1 MKFTEMPYARP
12 DIAAIQAAAKDCVAC
27 IRNAKTAQEQID
39 AFERATAQDLECG
52 TLVTLANVRNTINTK
67 DAFYDAERD
76 YLDQVSPQLEEMQN
90 EINMAMLESPFRAEL
105 EAHYGALMFRNLEI
119 SARSFKPELVPL
131 MQEENLLTAQYQKL
145 YASMTVE
152 FDGQTMPLP
161 MLGKYKESPDRA
173 VRRAAFEAEG
183 KAFDAKQ
190 AELDEIFDK
199 LVKNR
204 NAQGRLLGHENYIP
218 LGYDRLGRNCY
229 GGAELKQFRE
239 QIANDLVPV
248 IAEVKAAQRKR
259 IGVDRLCI
267 YDDKFRFP
275 DGNAKPEGTAD
286 EILAA
291 GKQMYQALSPETKTF
306 IEEMFDCDLFDVLSR
321 EGKAPGGYCTVFPS
335 YRVPFIFSNFNGT
348 SDDVDVLTHE
358 AGHAFAFYRAM
369 HNPAV
374 HPSAWQPTIE
384 ACECH
389 SMSMEFLTQAFH
401 KDFFGKN
408 TSKYELQHCEDSL
421 DFIPYG
427 CMIDEFQHKMYE
439 NENLTPQERNA
450 VWEALEKKYR
460 PWLSMDNLPF
470 YGRYSHWQWKLHV
483 YLHPLYYIDYCMAQ
497 TVAFQLWT
505 LSMHDSKAAWEKYL
519 AFVDAAGTK
528 TFAELCHGANLRVPY
543 EEGTIRDVGSGIR
556 DWLAENTPA

>member
-1 MKFTEMPYARP
+1 MKFSEMPYVRP
-12 DIAAIQAAAKDCVAC
+12 DMDKVKAELNACAEKIRTADSVEAQIAAFDEASELSKDLMTTGSIAY
-27 IRNAKTAQEQID
+27 
-39 AFERATAQDLECG
+39 
-52 TLVTLANVRNTINTK
+52 VRNTINTADK
-67 DAFYDAERD
+67 FYDAEREFF
-76 YLDQVSPQLEEMQN
+76 DQAGPELEESLQA
-90 EINMAMLESPFRAEL
+90 INIALLDSPYRKEL
-105 EAHYGALMFRNLEI
+105 EAHYGSLLFKNLEI
-119 SARSFKPELVPL
+119 SRRSFKPELIPL
-131 MQEENLLTAQYQKL
+131 MQEASKLEAQYQKL
-145 YASMTVE
+145 YAGLTVE

-183 KAFDAKQ
+183 KVFDANRE
-190 AELDEIFDK
+190 ELDEIYDK

-204 NAQGRLLGHENYIP
+204 NAQGRMLGYDNYIQ

-229 GGAELKQFRE
+229 GAKELQEFRD
-239 QIANDLVPV
+239 QIATDLVPI
-248 IAEVKAAQRKR
+248 IAEVKEAQRKR

-275 DGNAKPEGTAD
+275 DGNAKPEGTAE

-291 GKQMYQALSPETKTF
+291 GKAMYQDLSPETREF
-306 IEEMFDCDLFDVLSR
+306 IEAMFDGEMFDVLSR
-321 EGKAPGGYCTVFPS
+321 DGKAPGGYCTSFPT
-335 YRVPFIFSNFNGT
+335 YKMPFIFSNFNGT

-369 HNPAV
+369 HSDVDPNLQ
-374 HPSAWQPTIE
+374 QPTIE

-389 SMSMEFLTQAFH
+389 SMSMEFLTQDYH
-401 KDFFGKN
+401 KNFFGKN
-408 TSKYELQHCEDSL
+408 TAKYELAHCEDSL

-427 CMIDEFQHKMYE
+427 CMIDEFQHRMYE
-439 NENLTPQERNA
+439 NENLTPEQRNA
-450 VWEALEKKYR
+450 VWEELEHKYR
-460 PWLSMDNLPF
+460 PWLDMDNLPF

-505 LSMHDSKAAWEKYL
+505 LSLKDKEAAWKKYL

-528 TFAELCHGANLRVPY
+528 TFAELCHSAGLRVPY
-543 EEGTIRDVGSGIR
+543 EQGTIRDIGAGIR
-556 DWLAENTPA
+556 DWLMANNNV

>member
-1 MKFTEMPYARP
+1 MKFSEMPYVRP
-12 DIAAIQAAAKDCVAC
+12 DVEKVKAELNACAEKIRTADSVEAQIAAFDEASELSKDLMTTGSIAY
-27 IRNAKTAQEQID
+27 
-39 AFERATAQDLECG
+39 
-52 TLVTLANVRNTINTK
+52 VRNTINTADK
-67 DAFYDAERD
+67 FYDGEREFFD
-76 YLDQVSPQLEEMQN
+76 EIGPELEESEQA
-90 EINMAMLESPFRAEL
+90 INIALLDSPYRKKL
-105 EAHYGALMFRNLEI
+105 EAHYGSLLFKNLEI
-119 SARSFKPELVPL
+119 SRRSFKPELIPL
-131 MQEENLLTAQYQKL
+131 MQEASKLEAQYQKL
-145 YASMTVE
+145 YAGLTVE

-183 KAFDAKQ
+183 KVFDANRE
-190 AELDEIFDK
+190 ELDEIYDK

-204 NAQGRLLGHENYIP
+204 NAQGRMLGYDNYIQ

-229 GGAELKQFRE
+229 GAKELQEFRD
-239 QIANDLVPV
+239 QIATDLVPI
-248 IAEVKAAQRKR
+248 IAEVKEAQRKR

-275 DGNAKPEGTAD
+275 DGNAKPEGTAE

-291 GKQMYQALSPETKTF
+291 GKAMYQNLSPETREF
-306 IEEMFDCDLFDVLSR
+306 IEAMFDGEMFDVLSR
-321 EGKAPGGYCTVFPS
+321 DGKAPGGYCTSFPT
-335 YRVPFIFSNFNGT
+335 YKMPFIFSNFNGT

-369 HNPAV
+369 HSDINPNL
-374 HPSAWQPTIE
+374 HEPTIE

-389 SMSMEFLTQAFH
+389 SMSMEFLTQDYH
-401 KDFFGKN
+401 KNFFGKN
-408 TSKYELQHCEDSL
+408 TAKYELAHCEDSL

-427 CMIDEFQHKMYE
+427 CMIDEFQHRMYE
-439 NENLTPQERNA
+439 NENLTPEERNA
-450 VWEALEKKYR
+450 VWEELEHKYR
-460 PWLSMDNLPF
+460 PWLDMDNLPF

-505 LSMHDSKAAWEKYL
+505 LSLKDKDAAWKKYL

-528 TFAELCHGANLRVPY
+528 TFAELCHGAGLRVPY
-543 EEGTIRDVGSGIR
+543 EQGTIKDIGAGIR
-556 DWLAENTPA
+556 DWLMTNNNA

>member
-1 MKFTEMPYARP
+1 MKFSEMPYVRP
-12 DIAAIQAAAKDCVAC
+12 DMDKVKAELNACAEKIRTADSVEAQIAAFDEASGLSKDLMTTGSIAY
-27 IRNAKTAQEQID
+27 
-39 AFERATAQDLECG
+39 
-52 TLVTLANVRNTINTK
+52 VRNTINTADK
-67 DAFYDAERD
+67 FYDGEREFFD
-76 YLDQVSPQLEEMQN
+76 EIGPELEESEQA
-90 EINMAMLESPFRAEL
+90 INIALLDSPYRKEL
-105 EAHYGALMFRNLEI
+105 EAHYGSLLFKNLEI
-119 SARSFKPELVPL
+119 SRRSFKPELIPL
-131 MQEENLLTAQYQKL
+131 MQEASKLEAQYQKL
-145 YASMTVE
+145 HAGLTVE

-183 KAFDAKQ
+183 KVFDANRE
-190 AELDEIFDK
+190 ELDEIYDK

-204 NAQGRLLGHENYIP
+204 NAQGRMLGYDNYIQ

-229 GGAELKQFRE
+229 GAKELQEFRD
-239 QIANDLVPV
+239 QIATDLVPI
-248 IAEVKAAQRKR
+248 IAEVKEAQRKR

-275 DGNAKPEGTAD
+275 DGNAKPEGTAE

-291 GKQMYQALSPETKTF
+291 GKAMYQNLSPETREF
-306 IEEMFDCDLFDVLSR
+306 IEAMFDGDMFDVLSR
-321 EGKAPGGYCTVFPS
+321 DGKAPGGYCTSFPT
-335 YRVPFIFSNFNGT
+335 YKMPFIFSNFNGT

-369 HNPAV
+369 HSDINPNL
-374 HPSAWQPTIE
+374 HEPTIE

-389 SMSMEFLTQAFH
+389 SMSMEFLTQDYH
-401 KDFFGKN
+401 KNFFGKN
-408 TSKYELQHCEDSL
+408 TAKYELAHCEDSL

-427 CMIDEFQHKMYE
+427 CMIDEFQHRMYE
-439 NENLTPQERNA
+439 NENLTPEQRNA
-450 VWEALEKKYR
+450 VWEELEHKYR
-460 PWLSMDNLPF
+460 PWLDMDNLPF

-505 LSMHDSKAAWEKYL
+505 LSLKDKDAAWKKYL

-528 TFAELCHGANLRVPY
+528 TFAELCHGAGLRVPY
-543 EEGTIRDVGSGIR
+543 EQGTIKDIGAGIR
-556 DWLAENTPA
+556 DWLMTNNNA

>member
-1 MKFTEMPYARP
+1 MKFSEMPYVRP
-12 DIAAIQAAAKDCVAC
+12 DMDKVKAELNACAEKIRTADSVEAQIAAFDEASELSKDLMTTGSIAY
-27 IRNAKTAQEQID
+27 
-39 AFERATAQDLECG
+39 
-52 TLVTLANVRNTINTK
+52 VRNTINTADK
-67 DAFYDAERD
+67 YYDAEREFF
-76 YLDQVSPQLEEMQN
+76 DQTGPELEESLQA
-90 EINMAMLESPFRAEL
+90 INIALLDSPYRKEL
-105 EAHYGALMFRNLEI
+105 EAHYGSLLFKNLEI
-119 SARSFKPELVPL
+119 SRRSFKPELIPL
-131 MQEENLLTAQYQKL
+131 MQEASKLEAQYQKL
-145 YASMTVE
+145 YAGLTVE

-183 KAFDAKQ
+183 KVFDANRE
-190 AELDEIFDK
+190 ELDEIYDK

-204 NAQGRLLGHENYIP
+204 NAQGRMLGYDNYIQ

-229 GGAELKQFRE
+229 GTKELQEFRD
-239 QIANDLVPV
+239 QIATDLVPI
-248 IAEVKAAQRKR
+248 IAEVKEAQRKR

-275 DGNAKPEGTAD
+275 DGNAKPEGTAE

-291 GKQMYQALSPETKTF
+291 GKAMYQDLSPETREF
-306 IEEMFDCDLFDVLSR
+306 IEAMFDGGMFDVLSR
-321 EGKAPGGYCTVFPS
+321 DGKAPGGYCTSFPT
-335 YRVPFIFSNFNGT
+335 YKMPFIFSNFNGT

-369 HNPAV
+369 HSDIDPNL
-374 HPSAWQPTIE
+374 QEPTIE

-389 SMSMEFLTQAFH
+389 SMSMEFLTQDYH
-401 KDFFGKN
+401 KNFFGKN
-408 TSKYELQHCEDSL
+408 TAKYELAHCEDSL

-427 CMIDEFQHKMYE
+427 CMIDEFQHRMYE
-439 NENLTPQERNA
+439 NENLTPEQRNA
-450 VWEALEKKYR
+450 VWEELEHKYR
-460 PWLSMDNLPF
+460 PWLDMDNLPF

-505 LSMHDSKAAWEKYL
+505 LSLKDKDAAWKKYL

-528 TFAELCHGANLRVPY
+528 TFAELCHSAGLRVPY
-543 EEGTIRDVGSGIR
+543 EQGTIRDIGAGIR
-556 DWLAENTPA
+556 DWLMANNNV